1 MIGQIATAALSVHS
15 VSKSFGD
22 ANVVNNVSIAI
33 KAGEFISML
42 GPSGCGKTTLLRM
55 IAGLETADA
64 GTIALGNVD
73 ITDAPVW
80 ERNIGVVFQNYALF
94 PHLSVA
100 ENIAFGLRARKTP
113 RHVIEHKVRNIL
125 KMVRLTDFG
134 GRRPSNLSGG
144 QKQRVALA
152 RALVTDPKLLLLD
165 EPLGAL
171 DRKLREQMQV
181 ELKMLQREIGITTLM
196 VTHDQE
202 EALTLSDRIAVM
214 CDGRII
220 QDGSPEEIYER
231 PMNGFVADFIGMSN
245 IFKGRIVEADGGRYF
260 LLSEIVK
267 LELPNEVALSN
278 NASAFIRPEKLSLA
292 DQPGA
297 TGCSLQG
304 RVVHVSYSGS
314 VTHCFVEAGL
324 DRPLTVLITN
334 RSSRNDAV
342 SKIGETVWVTWD
354 PGNIV
359 ILRTA

>member
-1 MIGQIATAALSVHS
+1 MMIGQIATAALSVHS

-22 ANVVNNVSIAI
+22 ARVVNDVSIAI
-33 KAGEFISML
+33 GAGEFISLL

-64 GTIALGNVD
+64 GTIALGSAD
-73 ITDAPVW
+73 ITNAPVW

-100 ENIAFGLRARKTP
+100 ENIAFGLRTRKTP
-113 RHVIEHKVRNIL
+113 KHVIEDKVRDAL
-125 KMVRLTDFG
+125 RMVRLADFG
-134 GRRPSNLSGG
+134 SRLPNSLSGG

-171 DRKLREQMQV
+171 DRKLREQMQI

-214 CDGRII
+214 SDGRIL
-220 QDGSPEEIYER
+220 QEGSPEEIYER
-231 PMNGFVADFIGMSN
+231 PTSGFVADFIGMSN
-245 IFKGRIVEADGGRYF
+245 ILKGRIIEADGANR
-260 LLSEIVK
+260 LVLSDEIK
-267 LELPNEVALSN
+267 LELLNEAAPSDD
-278 NASAFIRPEKLSLA
+278 ASAFIRPEKLSLS
-292 DQPGA
+292 DQPG
-297 TGCSLQG
+297 TVGRSLRG

-324 DRPLTVLITN
+324 HRPLTVLITN
-334 RSSRNDAV
+334 RSNRNDAAP
-342 SKIGETVWVTWD
+342 KIGEPMWVTWD
-354 PGNIV
+354 PCDIV
-359 ILRTA
+359 IL